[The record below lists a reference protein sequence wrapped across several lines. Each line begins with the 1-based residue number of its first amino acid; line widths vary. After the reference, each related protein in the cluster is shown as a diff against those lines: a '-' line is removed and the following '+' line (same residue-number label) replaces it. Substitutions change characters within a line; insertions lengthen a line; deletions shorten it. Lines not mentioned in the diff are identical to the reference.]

1 VSGYRVFVIDAA
13 TTIQATV
20 EGAGMAHTRGRGYYQ
35 LGDKKEDISATKK
48 LVVLSSDGTAED
60 RPDEARALLGISGA
74 GKARLSAAECGEHS
88 VFVQS
93 TSGNRQLK
101 AGTRMLFE
109 TPPTATAAAAA
120 AAAAAGA
127 VPEAKRQSSAGAVG
141 GLAPKRGKTAHVRPD
156 PDAED
161 PERAT
166 RPPLV
171 VAWMDSVE
179 VAVGTRF
186 PKLLDG
192 DRRIMAFIKQVGAHQ
207 VEEMFAKQAEGD
219 CQCIEATVADLT
231 AQEWF
236 GSDFYYED
244 NWHFDTG
251 VLRGYSGYVRFPEF
265 FPLDDMEWGEDEGYV
280 QRADYDC
287 EELFVLLRQCVCD
300 TITSACCCT
309 SSETAPAAADSAV
322 GATGPTPVEV
332 AQVKGH
338 NRTITTES
346 VTGASFCST
355 TGRLFCLTN
364 TDDGQQQRSI
374 LAFDAQR

>member
-1 VSGYRVFVIDAA
+1 
-13 TTIQATV
+13 
-20 EGAGMAHTRGRGYYQ
+20 MQ
-35 LGDKKEDISATKK
+35 LG
-48 LVVLSSDGTAED
+48 
-60 RPDEARALLGISGA
+60 
-74 GKARLSAAECGEHS
+74 AA
-88 VFVQS
+88 
-93 TSGNRQLK
+93 
-101 AGTRMLFE
+101 
-109 TPPTATAAAAA
+109 ATAA
-120 AAAAAGA
+120 
-127 VPEAKRQSSAGAVG
+127 SAGAKRHPDAAAVSAP
-141 GLAPKRGKTAHVRPD
+141 APKRGKRAQTGAHPD
-156 PDAED
+156 PAEED

-166 RPPLV
+166 RPRLV
-171 VAWMDSVE
+171 VEWMDRVE
-179 VAVGTRF
+179 MTVGTRF

-309 SSETAPAAADSAV
+309 SSETAPATADSAV